1 MHDNVIVLVSY
12 NYPSLGGYLITT
24 ESVRLSAMIPRP
36 IAPAAALFLVLGWA
50 CFMATA
56 KAQTNETLTNAA
68 DVLSLPDDKASLG
81 IPVSITGTVTVAE
94 TNWSD
99 WAGKFFVQDS
109 SGGVFV
115 ESKGQQP
122 KVGDLVKISAVT
134 RAGGYAPYIAKSSWK
149 KIGTAALPQAKPV
162 TIEELMSGTEDGQR
176 IEISGVLRTVELRG
190 NEPII
195 EVVSGGY
202 RFHAYIPAPSET
214 NLQALVGAKV
224 LLKGTAATAYNAPLR
239 HFVNVTLYIPRADD
253 FVIEQPAPA
262 NPYSEPLT
270 PLNAIAQYRK
280 NRPPGSQVHIK
291 GVVTYQR
298 EGEDLFLQD
307 ASGGLQV
314 KSKLAQPVIPGEVV
328 EAVGFPAVENF
339 LPVLEDAVFRKTG
352 ELQMDLM
359 PTNVTVTELQQG
371 LHHADYIALK
381 GVLVDR
387 LARWVGQT
395 ADEPVI
401 QTSLVLQNSNFLF
414 EAEKDTTE
422 QNNYLASIPVG
433 SVVEASGVCMLESD
447 QDGKIKSVHVLLPTS
462 HNVRVLEKP
471 SWLTPRHL
479 LTSLALVSLI
489 LVVVVSWS
497 VMVSNKNLKLGSLIK
512 EKEAAQ
518 SELQQAHDLL
528 EWRVAE
534 RTKQLKVEMTARKES
549 ELQFRAVLTE
559 RTRLAQE
566 LHDTLEQTITGI
578 ALQLDR
584 VANHFQ
590 KNPDSAS
597 HHLKLARS
605 LTRQSQ
611 TEVRHSVWGLR
622 SRAGEKFNL
631 VNALSVSGRQ
641 IAENAGIKIQIETR
655 GETQPLSEIFEENL
669 LRIGQ
674 EAITNAIK
682 HSGANTV
689 KLELEFSPQ
698 RVMLQIKD
706 DGKGFA
712 PENCAG
718 PNEGHFGLLGIRE
731 RAERMGGEA
740 NIASAPGTGTT
751 VRVEIPMNQNG
762 NGQCQADAEKH
773 EKGI

>member
-1 MHDNVIVLVSY
+1 
-12 NYPSLGGYLITT
+12 
-24 ESVRLSAMIPRP
+24 MIPRP
-36 IAPAAALFLVLGWA
+36 IAPVAALFLVLGWA
-50 CFMATA
+50 CFTTVT
-56 KAQTNETLTNAA
+56 KAQANETLTNAA
-68 DVLSLPDDKASLG
+68 DVLSLPDEKASSG

-94 TNWSD
+94 TNWGD
-99 WAGKFFVQDS
+99 WDGKFFMQDS

-115 ESKGQQP
+115 ENKGRQP
-122 KVGDLVKISAVT
+122 MVGDVVKVTAVS
-134 RAGGYAPYIAKSSWK
+134 RAGGYAPCVTKPSWE
-149 KIGTAALPQAKPV
+149 KIGVAALPEAKPV

-176 IEISGVLRTVELRG
+176 IEISGVLRAAELVGHRLG
-190 NEPII
+190 LD
-195 EVVSGGY
+195 VVSGGY
-202 RFHAYIPAPSET
+202 RFRVYVPIPSET

-239 HFVNVTLYIPRADD
+239 HFVNVTLYVPQSND
-253 FVIEQPAPA
+253 FVIEQQAPID
-262 NPYSEPLT
+262 PYREPLT

-291 GVVTYQR
+291 GVVTFQR

-314 KSKLAQPVIPGEVV
+314 KSKVTEAVIPGEVV

-352 ELQMDLM
+352 ELQMNLT
-359 PTNVTVTELQQG
+359 PTNVTVTDLQKG

-381 GVLVDR
+381 GILVDR
-387 LARWVGQT
+387 LALGVGQMEG
-395 ADEPVI
+395 EPVI

-414 EAEKDTTE
+414 EADKDTTE
-422 QNNYLASIPVG
+422 QNNYLTSIPIG
-433 SVVEASGVCMLESD
+433 SVVEVSGVCMLESGRD
-447 QDGKIKSVHVLLPTS
+447 AKIKSVHILLPTS

-479 LTSLALVSLI
+479 LTSLAIVSLI
-489 LVVVVSWS
+489 LVVAISWS
-497 VMVSNKNLKLGSLIK
+497 VMVSNKNLRLGSLIK
-512 EKEAAQ
+512 EEEEAQ

-641 IAENAGIKIQIETR
+641 IAENAGIKIQIKTN
-655 GETQPLSEIFEENL
+655 GETQQLSEIFEENL

-674 EAITNAIK
+674 EAITNAVK
-682 HSGANTV
+682 HSGANTI

-698 RVMLQIKD
+698 KVVLQIGD
-706 DGKGFA
+706 DGKGFT

-731 RAERMGGEA
+731 RAQRMGGEA
-740 NIASAPGTGTT
+740 SIASTPGAGTSI
-751 VRVEIPMNQNG
+751 RVEIPMTQNG
-762 NGQCQADAEKH
+762 NGQYQTDAEKH
-773 EKGI
+773 EKGV